1 MYRADLHFSDGETI
15 MEDFSSTTR
24 SRGILLL
31 LLASI
36 IPLSLRS
43 LSVLASYKV
52 VMKDGK
58 TVEARTRPVSMEGQ
72 YRFTSIEGKVFVLS
86 LSEVDLK
93 ATELANPMP
102 PAAQSSAK
110 RYTNED
116 LAAVSGS
123 ALTKNEAPPTDIQG
137 ENASKEASPTDRAES
152 SKERRDESYWR
163 NRAKVLRD
171 QIAAV
176 DKQIE
181 DLNQKIREKKNEG
194 ILVGMGT
201 YTPYMVAGLN
211 NLQAQVSSLQKEKER
226 LQKEYSD
233 LEEEARKAGAMPGW
247 LR

>member
-1 MYRADLHFSDGETI
+1 
-15 MEDFSSTTR
+15 MEDLSLPNRFR
-24 SRGILLL
+24 AILLL
-31 LLASI
+31 LLALI
-36 IPLSLRS
+36 MPLLLQN

-58 TVEARTRPVSMEGQ
+58 TVEARSRPVSMEGQ

-93 ATELANPMP
+93 ATERANPMP
-102 PAAQSSAK
+102 PAAQSLAK

-116 LAAVSGS
+116 LAAVSS
-123 ALTKNEAPPTDIQG
+123 MAPTKKEPLPTDTQG
-137 ENASKEASPTDRAES
+137 ENAAKEGSSADKADS
-152 SKERRDESYWR
+152 SKEGRDESYWR
-163 NRAKVLRD
+163 KRAKVLKD

-181 DLNQKIREKKNEG
+181 DLNQKIREKKSEG
-194 ILVGMGT
+194 IIVGMGT
-201 YTPYMVAGLN
+201 YTPYMIAGLN